1 VAVRSK
7 ARDAWPGL
15 LIGNSA
21 LTAPAIVAKFRDGPS
36 PF

>member
-1 VAVRSK
+1 VPSK
-7 ARDAWPGL
+7 ARDAEPGL

-21 LTAPAIVAKFRDGPS
+21 LTAPAIVAKFQDGAS